1 MIFRYYP
8 QIHFYIH
15 FWKLNSRKKFP
26 WHQKISFS
34 KAENLRDINPKFD
47 SIRSDDNSFLDCS
60 FLESFKILNRFF
72 TGKNVHFFHAIFWK
86 ETEFKIQIWF
96 KRGLGGD
103 TTGRDL
109 FIRPLLNLVQE
120 FWKKKIVFDL
130 YDTMSVKN
138 FYFLVAYLRVIFFKK
153 SLNQTRSKTLEIK
166 SKNLASFRKLLGTF
180 SRHSS

>member
-8 QIHFYIH
+8 QIHFNIH
-15 FWKLNSRKKFP
+15 FWKLNSRKKIP

-34 KAENLRDINPKFD
+34 KVENLRDINPKFD
-47 SIRSDDNSFLDCS
+47 SIRSDANSFLDCS

-120 FWKKKIVFDL
+120 FWKKKNRFWSLRYNVSKKFLLFGSLFESNIFQEESQPNSFK
-130 YDTMSVKN
+130 DTRNK
-138 FYFLVAYLRVIFFKK
+138 IQK
-153 SLNQTRSKTLEIK
+153 SGQLS
-166 SKNLASFRKLLGTF
+166 
-180 SRHSS
+180 